1 MQNAQTLSYRHF
13 PHSPRLIL
21 RYSTEDTPS
30 LLHINSIA
38 SPSFRWSIYGDMM
51 EKRCR
56 CYGPVMEQLRSNTQV
71 AINNL
76 NESST

>member
-1 MQNAQTLSYRHF
+1 MQKAQTPNYRHF

-38 SPSFRWSIYGDMM
+38 SPSFRWSIDGRAMDERWMNI
-51 EKRCR
+51 RT
-56 CYGPVMEQLRSNTQV
+56 S
-71 AINNL
+71 
-76 NESST
+76 